1 MIRLQLKGPR
11 SNFGLAKIARQ
22 NPRLFHRTGPGG
34 SERDNFPQ
42 REFPYRVS
50 PLGAQIFKLHRLVQT
65 SHLQRRLH
73 DVSAAVPSGY
83 APCAPVPTQIGS
95 RLAAQRP
102 AILQRP
108 SKGVRK
114 SENILDSCRLPF
126 DANTTSFRIKIMN
139 ERKIGGSPNHAS
151 ARNIAGRGPNL
162 CGRRNSFASGNV
174 YAEGLDDQF
183 LFLRSACNSRPLT
196 SPIDSWNSPATVGTL
211 DIKHGH

>member
-95 RLAAQRP
+95 RLAAQLP

-114 SENILDSCRLPF
+114 SENILDSCSLPF
-126 DANTTSFRIKIMN
+126 NTNTTSFRIKIVN
-139 ERKIGGSPNHAS
+139 ERKIGGSPNDTS
-151 ARNIAGRGPNL
+151 ARNIAGCGPNL
-162 CGRRNSFASGNV
+162 CGRRNSLAGGNV
-174 YAEGLDDQF
+174 YAKGLDEQF
-183 LFLRSACNSRPLT
+183 LFLRSAAHSAHFNRSNE
-196 SPIDSWNSPATVGTL
+196 SWNSPASART
-211 DIKHGH
+211 

>member
-65 SHLQRRLH
+65 SYLQRRLH

-83 APCAPVPTQIGS
+83 APCVPVPMQIGS
-95 RLAAQRP
+95 RLAAQLP
-102 AILQRP
+102 TILQRP

-114 SENILDSCRLPF
+114 SENILDSCSLPF
-126 DANTTSFRIKIMN
+126 DTNTTSFGIKIVN
-139 ERKIGGSPNHAS
+139 ERKIGGSPNDTS
-151 ARNIAGRGPNL
+151 ARNIAGCGPNL
-162 CGRRNSFASGNV
+162 CGRRNSLASWNV
-174 YAEGLDDQF
+174 YAKGLDEQF
-183 LFLRSACNSRPLT
+183 PFLCSAAHSAHFNSSNESL
-196 SPIDSWNSPATVGTL
+196 NSQASS
-211 DIKHGH
+211 GH